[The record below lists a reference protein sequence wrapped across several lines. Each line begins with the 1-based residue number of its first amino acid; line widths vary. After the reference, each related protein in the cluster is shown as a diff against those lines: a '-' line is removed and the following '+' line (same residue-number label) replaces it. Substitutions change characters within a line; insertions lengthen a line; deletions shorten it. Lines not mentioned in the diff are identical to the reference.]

1 MDINKFIFELFK
13 KKKKRCQIR
22 MELYPSLVISTS
34 YDHRVSPRWQ
44 GTATTHSPESLQ
56 RWRVGGV
63 GFSTSDRGHLQEP
76 GSSVVSAPR
85 RATCIAAMQIDC
97 VGKLFAEEPSFH
109 LLLHAAL
116 LLSALYNKLCSDSI
130 ENARVKNI
138 QHLPPTATTFLQS
151 RCFPGNPHFRKCPRK
166 LGFLQLELSLE
177 YGQKK
182 NRTPGTHLIFRNL
195 DSRTLS
201 SHKKKRDYFKFI
213 L

>member
-13 KKKKRCQIR
+13 KKKDARYAWSCIPA
-22 MELYPSLVISTS
+22 LWFSLAMTTVR
-34 YDHRVSPRWQ
+34 HRDGRARRPH
-44 GTATTHSPESLQ
+44 TAQNLCSD
-56 RWRVGGV
+56 GGWGGG